1 MLTTAGFTVHQA
13 DSESRPSLIA
23 HHPEKGFLALEVVDQ
38 GLDAPVQLNRK
49 VSALRDELSDVR
61 RLKVSRR
68 VVDQSAKASTPKVLT
83 VEDALAGAWIASL
96 PESPLERELIKRL
109 EAALSPRLAVEVP
122 RRAALTDEGA
132 DDRARQRIVLDAEQ
146 SAIAQQDVD
155 DVLAISGPPGSGK
168 TLVLAA
174 RACWLAEQ
182 HPDWRIQILCFNRLL
197 VPYLAA
203 LVTGHGGISVNTF
216 GKFAYGLGFA
226 VSLDDDIKAARDVAK
241 ALPKVQPVI
250 DALLIDEWQDFNPD
264 WTQLAM
270 ATVRPGRGAIALA
283 GDPLQALY
291 REGGMAL
298 EFRNRTVKHA
308 VLTRPYRSTRQ
319 VLDVASALDPL
330 MEIVARDQALEGE
343 PVDLVWAE
351 SPTEQAAAVARDI
364 QILLDSGE
372 RRPEDIGVLVTRKWR
387 IGQAIRNLTA
397 AGIPCRAAY
406 PKYADQLSL
415 SEPTVKIMTVH
426 SAKGYEFDVLFLM
439 GLEDLPNPD
448 GTPEGERQGRCGYVG
463 ATRAR
468 DQLVLTYTKDNVYLE
483 RIRAIPEDTL
493 RRWVWPDDYP
503 EA

>member
-1 MLTTAGFTVHQA
+1 MLTNAGFTVHQA
-13 DSESRPSLIA
+13 DSETRPSLLG
-23 HHPEKGFLALEVVDQ
+23 HHPDKGILALDVVDRD
-38 GLDAPVQLNRK
+38 LDATVQLNRK
-49 VSALRDELSDVR
+49 VAAFRDELPDLR
-61 RLKVSRR
+61 GLKVARR
-68 VVDQSAKASTPKVLT
+68 VVDESASRSTPKILT
-83 VEDALAGAWIASL
+83 TKDALAGGWIASL
-96 PESPLERELIKRL
+96 PDSRLEQELIDRL
-109 EAALSPRLAVEVP
+109 EAALSPRLSVEVP
-122 RRAALTDEGA
+122 HRAPLTDEGA
-132 DDRARQRIVLDAEQ
+132 EERARQRIVLDAEQ
-146 SAIAQQDVD
+146 SAIARQDVD
-155 DVLAISGPPGSGK
+155 DVLAITGPPGSGK

-182 HPDWRIQILCFNRLL
+182 HPDWSIQILCFNRLL

-203 LVTGHGGISVNTF
+203 LVTDHAGISVNTF

-226 VSLDDDIKAARDVAK
+226 ISLDDDIKAARDVAK

-250 DALLIDEWQDFNPD
+250 DALLIDEWQDFNPA
-264 WTQLAM
+264 WTQLAI
-270 ATVRPGRGAIALA
+270 ATVRRGRGAIVLT

-291 REGGMAL
+291 RDSGMASEL
-298 EFRNRTVKHA
+298 RNRTVKHA

-351 SPTEQAAAVARDI
+351 NPTEQAAAVARDI
-364 QILLDSGE
+364 QMLLEGGE
-372 RRPEDIGVLVTRKWR
+372 RRPQDIGVLVTRRWR